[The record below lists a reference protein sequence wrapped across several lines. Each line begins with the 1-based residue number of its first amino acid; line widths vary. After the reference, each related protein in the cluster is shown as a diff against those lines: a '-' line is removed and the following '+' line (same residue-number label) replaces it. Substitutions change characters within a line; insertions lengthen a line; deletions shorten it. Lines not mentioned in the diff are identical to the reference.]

1 MTHLNDGPH
10 QGQPVATR
18 GEPLDRARA
27 AMVMIHGR
35 GATAGSILALAD
47 ELPQAGFAFVAP
59 QAAGGTWYPN
69 RFLVPTRL
77 NQPWLDSALA
87 ALDSVVNR
95 VTAAG
100 IPAERL
106 FLLGFSQGACLT
118 LEYAARNA
126 KRYGGVIGLSGGLI
140 GADDEPRQDHG
151 SFVGAPIFLGCS
163 DTDFHIPAARVGRAA
178 DVLKSL
184 GANVTIRLYPDM
196 DHTVNEDELAFVRDL
211 IKNVPKT

>member
-1 MTHLNDGPH
+1 MNHEPH
-10 QGQPVATR
+10 KGQPLLTTGA
-18 GEPLDRARA
+18 PLDKATA
-27 AMVMIHGR
+27 VMIMLHGR
-35 GATAGSILALAD
+35 GADAQSILTLAA
-47 ELPQAGFAFVAP
+47 ELNRPDFAYLAP
-59 QAAGGTWYPN
+59 QAADSTWYPN

-126 KRYGGVIGLSGGLI
+126 KRYGGVIGLSGGMI
-140 GADDEPRQDHG
+140 GADDEPRQDNG
-151 SFVGAPIFLGCS
+151 SFDGAPIFLGCS
-163 DTDFHIPAARVGRAA
+163 DTDFHIPASRVGRAA

>member
-1 MTHLNDGPH
+1 MNHEPH
-10 QGQPVATR
+10 KGQPILTTGA
-18 GEPLDRARA
+18 PLDKATA
-27 AMVMIHGR
+27 VMIMLHGR
-35 GATAGSILALAD
+35 GADAQSILTLAA
-47 ELPQAGFAFVAP
+47 ELNRPDFAYLAP
-59 QAAGGTWYPN
+59 QAADSTWYPN

-126 KRYGGVIGLSGGLI
+126 KRYGGVIGLSGGMI
-140 GADDEPRQDHG
+140 GADDEPRQDNG
-151 SFVGAPIFLGCS
+151 SFDGAPIFLGCS
-163 DTDFHIPAARVGRAA
+163 DTDFHIPASRVGRAA

>member
-1 MTHLNDGPH
+1 MNHEPH
-10 QGQPVATR
+10 KGQPILTTGA
-18 GEPLDRARA
+18 PLDKATA
-27 AMVMIHGR
+27 VMIMLHGR
-35 GATAGSILALAD
+35 GADAQSILTLAA
-47 ELPQAGFAFVAP
+47 ELNRPDFAYLAP
-59 QAAGGTWYPN
+59 QAADSTWYPN

>member
-1 MTHLNDGPH
+1 MNHEPH
-10 QGQPVATR
+10 KGQPLLTTGA
-18 GEPLDRARA
+18 PLDKATA
-27 AMVMIHGR
+27 VMIMLHGR
-35 GATAGSILALAD
+35 GADAQSILTLAA
-47 ELPQAGFAFVAP
+47 ELNRPDLAYLAP
-59 QAAGGTWYPN
+59 QAADSTWYPN

-95 VTAAG
+95 ITAAG
-100 IPAERL
+100 IPTERL

-151 SFVGAPIFLGCS
+151 SFDGAPIFLGCS

>member
-1 MTHLNDGPH
+1 MNHEPH
-10 QGQPVATR
+10 KGQPILTTGA
-18 GEPLDRARA
+18 PLDKATA
-27 AMVMIHGR
+27 VMIMLHGR
-35 GATAGSILALAD
+35 GADAQSILTLAA
-47 ELPQAGFAFVAP
+47 ELNRPDFAYLAP
-59 QAAGGTWYPN
+59 QAADSTWYPN

-163 DTDFHIPAARVGRAA
+163 DTDFHIPASRVGRAA